1 MQHDNL
7 KLDFPPD
14 SIFEY
19 FIFKRHLNRV
29 FVCTLRCDVICF
41 IQNSWIQKYRC
52 LIFSIIDI
60 KRYTVLRLFGFREY
74 AQIYLDYSNILKSW
88 KPIEKLLIAIFCCHL
103 AFIWHPAEA
112 FCLKIISAR
121 RTQLFLSERVSFLTW
136 QIVGWIGRT
145 AAEICENES

>member
-19 FIFKRHLNRV
+19 FIFKHHLNRV
-29 FVCTLRCDVICF
+29 FFCTFRCDVIYY
-41 IQNSWIQKYRC
+41 IQNSWIQNYRY

-60 KRYTVLRLFGFREY
+60 KRYTVFRLAE
-74 AQIYLDYSNILKSW
+74 IYLDYSNILKSW

>member
-19 FIFKRHLNRV
+19 FIFKHHLNRV
-29 FVCTLRCDVICF
+29 FFCTFRCDVIYY
-41 IQNSWIQKYRC
+41 IQNSWFQKYRY
-52 LIFSIIDI
+52 LIFSIMFD
-60 KRYTVLRLFGFREY
+60 FREY

>member
-29 FVCTLRCDVICF
+29 FVCTLRCDVHTKFMNPKILLF
-41 IQNSWIQKYRC
+41 DFFNHLYQKISSTQEIY
-52 LIFSIIDI
+52 FQYS
-60 KRYTVLRLFGFREY
+60 EY

-88 KPIEKLLIAIFCCHL
+88 KPIVKLLIAIFCCHL